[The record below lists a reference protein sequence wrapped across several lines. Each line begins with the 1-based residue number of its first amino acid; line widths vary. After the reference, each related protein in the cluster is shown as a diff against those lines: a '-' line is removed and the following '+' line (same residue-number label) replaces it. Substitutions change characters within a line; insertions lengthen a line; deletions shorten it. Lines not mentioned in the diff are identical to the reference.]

1 MFSKF
6 IEKDFPRVNVKF
18 ERTVEDDKD
27 FNIFLNNW
35 LKIYEKKEDFYFIM
49 DTNDTGYVPIKY
61 CLEMSNFINEIR
73 RNEIRYLKFSII
85 LVSNTLISYL
95 LKIIFMVSPPL
106 APLYIVKSEEEQIK
120 LEDILKT
127 HYLKNQDLKDNND
140 NNDNKDKEE
149 QKPLNMEFI
158 KSIDYLYIK
167 PK

>member
-18 ERTVEDDKD
+18 SRNITDDED
-27 FNIFLNNW
+27 FNNFLNNW
-35 LKIYEKKEDFYFIM
+35 LKIYEKKKDFYFIM

-95 LKIIFMVSPPL
+95 LKVIFMVSPPL
-106 APLYIVKSEEEQIK
+106 APLYIVKTEEEKKK
-120 LEDILKT
+120 LEDILNQK
-127 HYLKNQDLKDNND
+127 YLKPPNLCNNI
-140 NNDNKDKEE
+140 
-149 QKPLNMEFI
+149 NMNSTDSI
-158 KSIDYLYIK
+158 DYIDYSDYIDCIDYLYIE